1 MLRAAAQPGE
11 RVDGSQWRSELP
23 FAAVEAKIQRPVLRD
38 GLIPRTRLLEVFA
51 ATPERIALILVTAPA
66 GYGKTTALSQWA
78 AEDSREFAWVTV
90 DEADGDPV
98 RLAGHVALAL
108 HRIKPLEP
116 AVFRALAVGD
126 GSPHLEALG
135 QLLTSLRSWNRPGVL
150 VLDDVHELRNVETMT
165 FIRALAAGLPA
176 GFHLAVG
183 SRLMLG
189 FGRLRS
195 EERSVD
201 FGTESLAFTKD
212 ETRAVL
218 AHARVDASDHTVDT
232 LLRRTEGWPAG
243 VYLAARAIRTAQDA
257 AFAASRLT
265 GDDPYIADYFR
276 DELLA
281 RESPDTVRFLLQTA
295 PLDQMS
301 GALCDHVLGRSDS
314 ATRLAEAA
322 RQNLFVV
329 PLDRHGEWYRYHH
342 LVAEML
348 LSELRRRE
356 PGEESRVHRRAA
368 DWYEQQGQPEKA
380 IEHALAGGDTL
391 ATAHLINR
399 HAQAFV
405 VAGRIRTVRRWVE
418 TLDQDGLVSYPPL
431 AITAAWILALI
442 GDSHGAQRCL
452 YAAERGSFDGPLPD
466 GSSSLTSAITVL
478 RASLGTLGVDRMLL
492 DAKAATDSEPPGSPW
507 FPAAM
512 GTLGIAHALTGAADV
527 AVKELDLAARL
538 GRAQRLPPAAAAALA
553 ELSLLAVERDDWP
566 EAEEKAGEAVDLI
579 ETAGIEEH
587 IFSILGYVAAAR
599 VAAHQGNQVAA
610 RRHAG
615 TVLRMYATPSPAA
628 VPWLSA
634 QVAITLAE
642 VFLGLGDFA
651 AARFRA
657 EEADRHLARLLTEG
671 TLRQQLRRILA
682 RLAHES
688 GHVRVPSA
696 MALTTAEMRVLQ
708 LLPTHLSL
716 GEIGEQLH
724 ISRNTVKAHLV
735 AIRRKLQCSSRTEI
749 VARGRDLGLLRS

>member
-1 MLRAAAQPGE
+1 MVGNGR
-11 RVDGSQWRSELP
+11 WELP
-23 FAAVEAKIQRPVLRD
+23 FAAVEAKIQRPVDRD
-38 GLIPRTRLLEVFA
+38 GLIARTRLLEALA
-51 ATPERIALILVTAPA
+51 ASPERVSLFLVTAPA

-108 HRIKPLEP
+108 HRIQPLDP
-116 AVFRALAVGD
+116 AVFQALAIGD
-126 GSPHLEALG
+126 GSRHLAALAH
-135 QLLTSLRSWNRPGVL
+135 LLRSLRNWERPGVL
-150 VLDDVHELRNVETMT
+150 VLDDVHELRSVEAMN

-195 EERSVD
+195 EDRSVE
-201 FGTESLAFTKD
+201 FGVEDLAFTK
-212 ETRAVL
+212 EEARAIL
-218 AHARVDASDHTVDT
+218 AHAGVDSSDLTADA
-232 LLRRTEGWPAG
+232 LLRHTEGWPAG
-243 VYLAARAIRTAQDA
+243 VYLAALAIRTAPDVA
-257 AFAASRLT
+257 VAASRLT

-276 DELLA
+276 DELLV
-281 RESPDTVRFLLQTA
+281 RESPETVRFLMRTA

-314 ATRLAEAA
+314 ARRLAEAA

-329 PLDRHGEWYRYHH
+329 PLDRRGEWYRYHH

-368 DWYEQQGQPEKA
+368 EWYEDHGQHEKA
-380 IEHALAGGDTL
+380 IGHALAGGDTP
-391 ATAHLINR
+391 AAARLINR

-405 VAGRIRTVRRWVE
+405 AAGRLRTVRRW
-418 TLDQDGLVSYPPL
+418 LDALDEDGLVSYPPL
-431 AITAAWILALI
+431 AITAAWMLALI
-442 GDSHGAQRCL
+442 GDMHGAQRCL
-452 YAAERGSFDGPLPD
+452 HAAERGSFEGPLPD
-466 GSSSLTSAITVL
+466 GSSSLASAITVL

-492 DAKAATDSEPPGSPW
+492 DARAATDSEPPGSPW

-512 GTLGIAHALTGAADV
+512 ATLGTAHALTGAADV

-538 GRAQRLPPAAAAALA
+538 GRQAQLPAAAVTALA
-553 ELSLLAVERDDWP
+553 ELSLLAVERDDWSD
-566 EAEEKAGEAVDLI
+566 AEEKAGEAVDLI
-579 ETAGIEEH
+579 ETAGMGEH
-587 IFSILGYVAAAR
+587 LFSILGYLAAAR

-610 RRHAG
+610 RRHVG
-615 TVLRMYATPSPAA
+615 TVLRMNTTLSPAA
-628 VPWLSA
+628 IPWLSA
-634 QVAITLAE
+634 QVAIVLAE
-642 VFLGLGDFA
+642 IFLELGDVA

-657 EEADRHLARLLTEG
+657 EEAGRHLAWMLTEG
-671 TLRQQLRRILA
+671 TLRRQLDPVLA
-682 RLAHES
+682 GLAGEG

-696 MALTTAEMRVLQ
+696 MALSRAEMRVLQ

-716 GEIGEQLH
+716 GEIGEELH
-724 ISRNTVKAHLV
+724 ISRNTVKAHV
-735 AIRRKLQCSSRTEI
+735 AAIYRKLQCSARTEA
-749 VARGRDLGLLRS
+749 VAQGRDLGLLRS

>member
-1 MLRAAAQPGE
+1 MVRSG
-11 RVDGSQWRSELP
+11 RSELP
-23 FAAVEAKIQRPVLRD
+23 FAAVEAKIRRPVLRD
-38 GLIPRTRLLEVFA
+38 GMVARTTLLEALA
-51 ATPERIALILVTAPA
+51 ATPERVSLILVTAPA

-108 HRIKPLEP
+108 HRIEPLDP

-126 GSPHLEALG
+126 GSPHLAALAH
-135 QLLTSLRSWNRPGVL
+135 LLTSLRKWDRPCVL
-150 VLDDVHELRNVETMT
+150 VLDDVHELRNVEAMT

-195 EERSVD
+195 EDRSAE
-201 FGTESLAFTKD
+201 FGAECLAFTKE
-212 ETRAVL
+212 ETRAVI
-218 AHARVDASDHTVDT
+218 AHAGVDASDATVDT

-243 VYLAARAIRTAQDA
+243 VYLAARTIRTASDA
-257 AFAASRLT
+257 ALAASRLT

-281 RESPDTVRFLLQTA
+281 RESADTVRFLMRTA
-295 PLDQMS
+295 PLDQMT
-301 GALCDHVLGRSDS
+301 GPLCDHVLGRSGS

-322 RQNLFVV
+322 RRNLFVV
-329 PLDRHGEWYRYHH
+329 PMDRRGEWYRYHH

-368 DWYEQQGQPEKA
+368 DWYEEQGQPEKA
-380 IEHALAGGDTL
+380 IQHALAGGDTL

-405 VAGRIRTVRRWVE
+405 AAGRLRTVRRW
-418 TLDQDGLVSYPPL
+418 LDALDEDGLVSYPPL
-431 AITAAWILALI
+431 AITAAWILALV
-442 GDSHGAQRCL
+442 GDSQGAQRCL
-452 YAAERGSFDGPLPD
+452 HAAERGSFDGPLPD
-466 GSSSLTSAITVL
+466 GSSSLTSATTVL
-478 RASLGTLGVDRMLL
+478 RASLGALGVDRMLL

-512 GTLGIAHALTGAADV
+512 GTLGIAHALTGAADA
-527 AVKELDLAARL
+527 AVKELDLAARH
-538 GRAQRLPPAAAAALA
+538 GRNQRLPPAAAAALA
-553 ELSLLAVERDDWP
+553 ELSLLAVQRDDWP
-566 EAEEKAGEAVDLI
+566 DAKEKASQAVDLI

-587 IFSILGYVAAAR
+587 LFSILGYVAAAR

-634 QVAITLAE
+634 QVAIALAE
-642 VFLGLGDFA
+642 IFLDLGDFA

-657 EEADRHLARLLTEG
+657 EEAQGHLTGLLTEG
-671 TLRQQLRRILA
+671 TLREHLRRVST
-682 RLAHES
+682 RLASAE
-688 GHVRVPSA
+688 GHVQVPSA

-716 GEIGEQLH
+716 GEIGEELH
-724 ISRNTVKAHLV
+724 TSRNTVKAHV
-735 AIRRKLQCSSRTEI
+735 TAVYRKLQCSTRTEA
-749 VARGRDLGLLRS
+749 VTRARDLGLLRS

>member
-1 MLRAAAQPGE
+1 MVPSG
-11 RVDGSQWRSELP
+11 GSGLP
-23 FAAVEAKIQRPVLRD
+23 FDAVETKIQRPVLRD
-38 GLIPRTRLLEVFA
+38 GLIARTRLLEALA
-51 ATPERIALILVTAPA
+51 ATPERASLILVTAPA

-108 HRIKPLEP
+108 HRIQPLDP

-126 GSPHLEALG
+126 GSRHLAALAH
-135 QLLTSLRSWNRPGVL
+135 LLRSLQKWNRPGVL
-150 VLDDVHELRNVETMT
+150 VLDDVHEVRSAAAMN

-195 EERSVD
+195 ENRSAE
-201 FGTESLAFTKD
+201 FGVKHLAFTT
-212 ETRAVL
+212 EEVRAIL
-218 AHARVDASDHTVDT
+218 AHAGVDPSDAAVDT
-232 LLRRTEGWPAG
+232 LLRHTEGWPAG
-243 VYLAARAIRTAQDA
+243 VYLAALAIRTAPDA
-257 AFAASRLT
+257 TLAASRLT

-281 RESPDTVRFLLQTA
+281 RESPETVRFLMRTA
-295 PLDQMS
+295 ALDQMS
-301 GALCDHVLGRSDS
+301 GALCDHVLGRSGS

-322 RQNLFVV
+322 RRNLFVV
-329 PLDRHGEWYRYHH
+329 PLDRRAEWYRYHH
-342 LVAEML
+342 LVADML
-348 LSELRRRE
+348 LSELRKRE

-368 DWYEQQGQPEKA
+368 GWYEEQGQPEKA
-380 IEHALAGGDTL
+380 IGHALAGGDTL
-391 ATAHLINR
+391 AAAHLINR

-405 VAGRIRTVRRWVE
+405 AAGRLRTVRRWLDA
-418 TLDQDGLVSYPPL
+418 LDQDDLVSYPPV

-442 GDSHGAQRCL
+442 GDSPGAQRCL
-452 YAAERGSFDGPLPD
+452 HAAERGSFDGPLPD
-466 GSSSLTSAITVL
+466 GSSSLASAITVL
-478 RASLGTLGVDRMLL
+478 RASLGTLGVDRMLI
-492 DAKAATDSEPPGSPW
+492 DARAATDSEPPGSPW

-512 GTLGIAHALTGAADV
+512 ATLGTAHALTGAADV

-538 GRAQRLPPAAAAALA
+538 GRQAQLPAAAVAALA

-566 EAEEKAGEAVDLI
+566 DAEEKAGQAVNLI
-579 ETAGIEEH
+579 ETAGIQEH
-587 IFSILGYVAAAR
+587 LFSILGYVAAAR
-599 VAAHQGNQVAA
+599 VAAHQGNQVAG

-634 QVAITLAE
+634 QVAIALAE
-642 VFLGLGDFA
+642 IFLELGDFA

-657 EEADRHLARLLTEG
+657 EEALGHLAGMLTEG
-671 TLRQQLRRILA
+671 TLRQQLRRVSAGLA
-682 RLAHES
+682 DEG
-688 GHVRVPSA
+688 GHVRAPSA

-708 LLPTHLSL
+708 LLPIHLSL
-716 GEIGEQLH
+716 AEIGEELH
-724 ISRNTVKAHLV
+724 ISRNTVKFQV
-735 AIRRKLQCSSRTEI
+735 TAIYRKLQCSTRTEA
-749 VARGRDLGLLRS
+749 VARARDLGLLRS